1 MTTTEPHTS
10 TCPAQRARRRR
21 RAVAALLAVGGV
33 TLVGTGALASWN
45 VSKDAAPS
53 SVAAATAAVEVLP
66 ANGMPLTANIANLVP
81 GDFFYRYV
89 DVRNDGSTAAAFTG
103 LVSATGAL
111 APWLDVE
118 VASCPSAWSTGQ
130 LGCAGAAGTP
140 VGAAGTV
147 TATGRAVDHGTIQPG
162 SGAVQRLRYKFTFN
176 STAPSDVQAESSTL
190 SIRVTSTLVGGR
202 DRTGG

>member
-1 MTTTEPHTS
+1 MTTTDLHAPA
-10 TCPAQRARRRR
+10 CPAARARRRR
-21 RAVAALLAVGGV
+21 RLLTALLAVGGT

-66 ANGMPLTANIANLVP
+66 ANGMPLTASIANLVP

-140 VGAAGTV
+140 VGAPGSI
-147 TATGRAVDHGTIQPG
+147 TAAGRAVDHGTIAPG
-162 SGAVQRLRYKFTFN
+162 AGAVQRLRYKFTFN
-176 STAPSDVQAESSTL
+176 GAAPSGVQAESSTL

-202 DRTGG
+202 DRTNG